1 MLFFSLQL
9 RTSCANTRS
18 MRLGGPIPPDYTEND
33 IAILRI
39 LGDSQ
44 MYKGVRK
51 LNHDTPVE
59 VKVGGGIT
67 PDDAFAVNGRPV
79 AESLSMVLVL
89 NSG

>member
-1 MLFFSLQL
+1 M
-9 RTSCANTRS
+9 
-18 MRLGGPIPPDYTEND
+18 PPDYTEND
-33 IAILRI
+33 TAILRI
-39 LGDSQ
+39 LGDSPV
-44 MYKGVRK
+44 YKGVRE

-79 AESLSMVLVL
+79 AESSSMVQVL